1 YQMDARL
8 SDAEKVFIM
17 HGVQEGLRND
27 GRSCGDYRPMW
38 VERGVL
44 STTDGSSR
52 VRIGDTD
59 VLCGVKCELVECE
72 DSSKETE
79 RLVFSVDCSANAT
92 PQFIGKGGDE
102 YAEELADALH
112 FAYDNE
118 SVIPDLAK
126 LTLTSTHFWRL
137 YVDVVILQYGG
148 SVVDAAS
155 VAAKAALYDAEIIE
169 LVTRPADENKMTVDL
184 PEGGVT
190 WKLDLKSAPLI
201 STVTKIGSTNVVDV
215 TLEEETCSFASLFVG
230 ASVQKAGAEPLVTMT
245 RQAGGG
251 SLDAA
256 SIDEMIQMGV
266 NAVARLDT
274 LLMERL
280 AAMEDEHPV
289 PGQTFLS

>member
-1 YQMDARL
+1 MDIRL
-8 SDAEKVFIM
+8 SDAERVFII
-17 HGVQEGLRND
+17 HGIQEGLRND

-44 STTDGSSR
+44 ATTDGSSR

-59 VLCGVKCELVECE
+59 ILCGVKCELVECE

-92 PQFIGKGGDE
+92 PQFIGKGGDD
-102 YAEELADALH
+102 YAEELEDALH
-112 FAYDNE
+112 LAYDNE
-118 SVIPDLAK
+118 CAIPDLAK

-148 SVVDAAS
+148 AVVDAAS
-155 VAAKAALYDAEIIE
+155 VAAKAALFETEIVK
-169 LVTRPADENKMTVDL
+169 LVTRAADEKKMAIDL
-184 PEGGVT
+184 PEGGDT
-190 WKLDLKSAPLI
+190 WRMDVKSAPLI
-201 STVTKIGSTNVVDV
+201 SSITKIGLTNVVDV
-215 TLEEETCSFASLFVG
+215 THEEETCSFAALWVG
-230 ASVQKAGAEPLVTMT
+230 ASVQKSGTEPLVTMT

-256 SIDEMIQMGV
+256 SINEMIQMGV
-266 NAVARLDT
+266 NAVARLDAQ
-274 LLMERL
+274 LMERL
-280 AAMEDEHPV
+280 ALEKNTV